1 MGVVEI
7 KDYMQEKFDRITF
20 AWEDSET
27 FKKFLELNSVHA
39 QALQEVFRQLY
50 EERWIDTAVGKQL
63 DIIGD
68 IVGQPRELLDAD
80 LLEFFGFEGD
90 PQSES
95 MGSLNNPHLGGIFY
109 TLGQKTTG
117 NVVLDDD
124 RYRLFIKAKIIKNTT
139 RATPEDLTKWANF
152 VFETKG
158 STVLEEEDASFLLLI
173 GRQLTR
179 EEIGLLRY
187 RNKEGGY
194 ESGLLPK
201 PIGVGVRYGSYDYN
215 QFFAFQ
221 GVPNAKGFGELD
233 LAKFD
238 GSFDYNGEI
247 AGDPLL
253 NPNVGGKLMSLH
265 GEL

>member
-39 QALQEVFRQLY
+39 QTLQEVFRQLY

-80 LLEFFGFEGD
+80 LLEFFGFVGD
-90 PQSES
+90 TQSES
-95 MGSLNNPHLGGIFY
+95 FGSFGDPTVGGLFY
-109 TLGQKTTG
+109 SLGQKTTG
-117 NVVLDDD
+117 NILLDDD
-124 RYRLFIKAKIIKNTT
+124 KYRLFIKAKIIKNTT
-139 RATPEDLTKWANF
+139 RATPEDLIRFANY

-158 STVLEEEDASFLLLI
+158 STVVEEHDASFLLLV

-187 RNKEGGY
+187 RNKEWGHETGIV
-194 ESGLLPK
+194 PK
-201 PIGVGVRYGSYDYN
+201 PIGVDINFGSYKYE

-221 GVPNAKGFGELD
+221 GVPNAKGFGTFD
-233 LAKFD
+233 LPRYD
-238 GSFDYNGEI
+238 GTYRYNGELK
-247 AGDPLL
+247 GEYELD
-253 NPNVGGKLMSLH
+253 PNVGGYLMSLH
-265 GEL
+265 GDI